1 MLNKDYDPYDQL
13 KYLTNGYTE
22 LAGLLNRNSKLMDD
36 AIHHIKHQ
44 DQMIQDLNM
53 RLMAMENRNL

>member
-13 KYLTNGYTE
+13 EYLTNGYTE
-22 LAGLLNRNSKLMDD
+22 LAGLLNRQTKLMDD
-36 AIHHIKHQ
+36 AIHHIRHQ

-53 RLMAMENRNL
+53 RLMAMETHLL

>member
-13 KYLTNGYTE
+13 KYLTNGFTE
-22 LAGLLNRNSKLMDD
+22 LAGLLNRQTVLMDD
-36 AIHHIKHQ
+36 AIHHIRRQ

-53 RLMAMENRNL
+53 RLMAMETHLL